1 MQLKNENHSF
11 VGMQRDIDIS
21 KHPSNFLYDAQNIR
35 LTSREGDTL
44 LSITNEKGTK
54 DINVRING
62 TYLGHCLLNQYL
74 VIFSTDKTFSSSGV
88 PTKSPDYINRVD
100 LSKDG
105 DEAVKLLFSGD
116 LQFSPINNI
125 DAIASYENESIQKV
139 YWVDGKN
146 QPRMINIAPSN
157 DGIIEKYNESYFDF
171 IPELKL
177 QEDIYVK
184 KLLGA
189 SGEFAPGVIQYAFTY
204 YRKYGQESNIF
215 YTTPLYYISHKDRGA
230 SPEDK
235 VANSFEIN
243 LNHIDSTFD
252 YLRIYSIQRTSIN
265 STPICKRVQDINI
278 SSMDEDEDEDG
289 NDLYKK
295 GTFIDTGTIGDIIDP
310 TELLYKG
317 GEVITAITIEQKDN
331 TLFFGNIM
339 LSTPEIHIDDKD
351 LKYFKIEPST
361 RDIYNEGVSSS
372 NYSNYNQLTAWDS
385 SLKDYTVP
393 CSGFKN
399 GNYYRLGIQFQYKN
413 GRWSRPFL
421 IEDKPMDVSFS
432 EKEPG
437 KIAIPVFKCTISKE
451 LLNKIPE
458 GFVKAR
464 AIVVYP
470 ENQDRVVL
478 CQGIVNPTLFTNDN
492 RNISTIEGVDI
503 EIIGTSSLYAQSSW
517 FFRAAA
523 PVESLSSNKICHSP
537 MGNSVTGDNT
547 NNTYLPYQDRNGSS
561 SNIKSVEI
569 QGHFNKSNKFRID
582 NNFITLHSPDI
593 EFGEQSSLS
602 TSSESIIKKVGN
614 ATIKKTSS
622 DINIQTETPTFGSSS
637 GFIHTDAVNEGN
649 DGIISGLFY
658 SDYILDDFE
667 DRVEKVK
674 VNESIYS
681 PVYWM
686 VYAWNKNGSLN
697 NDFNRPANLGVQ
709 SAVLKKK
716 VISNLRYCT
725 TEWLGESVKEE
736 FKLSV
741 SPDIYSDG
749 ESSIIKL
756 GSKIYKGNID
766 TLLSVDNY
774 DGSYFGIS
782 VSEGEH
788 ALTVDVKRKTFC
800 SGEDSLEAPGIY
812 IFNSLIWEKEDL
824 YPKVGKYFI
833 DIAINSSPIR
843 MKYKST
849 PHVVVDLGSDIQGFK
864 NLMNG
869 DSEGQ
874 LAIAEIRNTVNKNLL
889 FGGKS
894 KDALQA
900 NVWIPCGEPVL
911 IDRDK
916 ECTIEYSWGDTYYQ
930 RYDCLKT
937 YPFTSEDPNQIVEIG
952 SFMLET
958 YINIDGRYDRNRGQ
972 INNLNVTPQNFNLI
986 NPVYSQLNNFFTYRI
1001 LDDDYYKNNNF
1012 PNQII
1017 WTKEKQ
1023 SGADVDLWT
1032 NITLASNYDMDGS
1045 KGGVVS
1051 LNTWKDQ
1058 LFCFQNKGVSNIL
1071 FNSRVQIPVS
1081 DGVPIEITNSY
1092 KVDGYRYLYDG
1103 IGCNNKLLIKE
1114 TPIGIYFIDSV
1125 SNHLY
1130 LIGENSSDIS
1140 LSHNMSRWFKEAGNN
1155 EDCSPIDKIVYDD
1168 VNHDIYLVQND
1179 KALCY
1184 SEVLNQF
1191 TSFMDYGGVSLIES
1205 YNGHVF
1211 TLKDQLLYEM
1221 FKGDYNNF
1229 FGELKPWHFTF
1240 ISNGIDSGTTGL
1252 DKIFSNIDYRMDMQ
1266 DTDNDYQHFDSLDY
1280 IRVVNEYQ
1288 DTGEVPLNIRKNAT
1302 NTRFVPGISNIQKK
1316 FRIWRIQIPRNHNSL
1331 DRIRNTWCSIT
1342 LGKNVQTVDRSN
1354 FDTQEEYNK
1363 MYKQNT
1369 QKAVLHDLNV
1379 LYYL

>member
-88 PTKSPDYINRVD
+88 PTKSPDYINRID

-157 DGIIEKYNESYFDF
+157 DNHITKYSESYFDF

-177 QEDIYVK
+177 KEVIYVTK
-184 KLLGA
+184 KIGTN
-189 SGEFAPGVIQYAFTY
+189 GEFAPGVIQYAFTY
-204 YRKYGQESNIF
+204 YRKCGQESNIF
-215 YTTPLYYISHKDRGA
+215 YTTPLYYISYSDRGG

-235 VANSFEIN
+235 ISNSFEI
-243 LNHIDSTFD
+243 HFDGIDTDFD
-252 YLRIYSIQRTSIN
+252 YIRIYSIHRTSLN
-265 STPICKRVQDINI
+265 GTPICKRVQDISI
-278 SSMDEDEDEDG
+278 SLL
-289 NDLYKK
+289 NDSKIDNGFK
-295 GTFIDTGTIGDIIDP
+295 EGIFTDTGTVGDIIDP

-317 GEVITAITIEQKDN
+317 GETVIAKTIEQKDN
-331 TLFFGNIM
+331 TLFLGNIE
-339 LSTPEIHIDDKD
+339 LGKEQINIEQADTFRKSCHITDDAVR
-351 LKYFKIEPST
+351 YFY
-361 RDIYNEGVSSS
+361 YNPVMEESYEYGS
-372 NYSNYNQLTAWDS
+372 QLTAFSDMDNTHS
-385 SLKDYTVP
+385 VP
-393 CSGFKN
+393 CSGFKK
-399 GNYYRLGIQFQYKN
+399 GNYYRLGVQFQHKN
-413 GRWSRPFL
+413 GKWSDPIWL
-421 IEDKPMDVSFS
+421 GDKEMKQRFYHNDSILRMAV
-432 EKEPG
+432 
-437 KIAIPVFKCTISKE
+437 PVFKCTIPKE
-451 LLNKIPE
+451 TLNMIPKNYL
-458 GFVKAR
+458 KAR
-464 AIVVYP
+464 AVVVYP
-470 ENQDRVVL
+470 SMQDKKIL
-478 CQGIVNPTLFTNDN
+478 CQGIANPTLFTKRERDN
-492 RNISTIEGVDI
+492 KSIYS
-503 EIIGTSSLYAQSSW
+503 QSSW
-517 FFRAAA
+517 FFRPAIFPEDYNLNNSKTFRP
-523 PVESLSSNKICHSP
+523 PVGNKP
-537 MGNSVTGDNT
+537 TENETML
-547 NNTYLPYQDRNGSS
+547 TYQAGTTSADPEY
-561 SNIKSVEI
+561 IKSCEI
-569 QGHFNKSNKFRID
+569 QGYFPSDMDKFKVD
-582 NNFITLHSPDI
+582 NNFITLHTPDI
-593 EFGEQSSLS
+593 ELDDTLMSVSFDNVG
-602 TSSESIIKKVGN
+602 IKVVGN
-614 ATIKKTSS
+614 ASISRTLS
-622 DINIQTETPTFGSSS
+622 DINIQTESPTFANKS
-637 GFIHTDAVNEGN
+637 GFNHIRGVNSN
-649 DGIISGLFY
+649 CLGIVAGAFY
-658 SDYILDDFE
+658 GDSIVIDKE
-667 DRVEKVK
+667 EKKFIANTVDSH
-674 VNESIYS
+674 VSEYWL
-681 PVYWM
+681 VYPWQE
-686 VYAWNKNGSLN
+686 NGSLN
-697 NDFNRPANLGVQ
+697 NDFARPEGIGNQ
-709 SAVLKKK
+709 SAILKKK
-716 VISNLRYCT
+716 VISNLRFAKK
-725 TEWLGESVKEE
+725 TEYYTDDKE
-736 FKLSV
+736 V
-741 SPDIYSDG
+741 SYTPVNNPGLFNSN
-749 ESSIIKL
+749 EASIIKI
-756 GSKIYKGNID
+756 GSSIYMGNID
-766 TLLSVDNY
+766 TMLSSNQP
-774 DGSYFGIS
+774 DGSYFFGVPTQEYNSDNNDDNNDVTVYKTFSTLPNTPMGTGIYKWEFIS
-782 VSEGEH
+782 QDEGTKWHKINDFNLGEH
-788 ALTVDVKRKTFC
+788 YVDLVMK
-800 SGEDSLEAPGIY
+800 SA
-812 IFNSLIWEKEDL
+812 
-824 YPKVGKYFI
+824 
-833 DIAINSSPIR
+833 PIR

-849 PHVVVDLGSDIQGFK
+849 PHIVIACEDKKYINGSSS
-864 NLMNG
+864 N
-869 DSEGQ
+869 E
-874 LAIAEIRNTVNKNLL
+874 LAVAEIQKANYDDKSI
-889 FGGKS
+889 FGGQS
-894 KDALQA
+894 KDAFA
-900 NVWIPCGEPVL
+900 SNVWIPCGEPVY
-911 IDRDK
+911 IDWENDSD
-916 ECTIEYSWGDTYYQ
+916 CVVEYSWGDTYYQ

-937 YPFTSEDPNQIVEIG
+937 YPFTPEDPNQIVEIG

-958 YINIDGRYDRNRGQ
+958 YVNIDGRYDRNRGQ
-972 INNLNVTPQNFNLI
+972 INNLNMTPQNFNLI
-986 NPVYSQLNNFFTYRI
+986 NHVYSQLNNFFTYRI
-1001 LDDDYYKNNNF
+1001 LDEQYYNIKSF
-1012 PNQII
+1012 PNQIT

-1023 SGADVDLWT
+1023 SGADIDLWT
-1032 NITLASNYDMDGS
+1032 NITLASTYDMDGS
-1045 KGGVVS
+1045 KGGITS
-1051 LNTWKDQ
+1051 LNAWKDQ

-1168 VNHDIYLVQND
+1168 INHDIYLVQND

-1266 DTDNDYQHFDSLDY
+1266 DTDNNYQHFDSLDY

-1288 DTGEVPLNIRKNAT
+1288 DTGEVPLNIRKNVT

-1354 FDTQEEYNK
+1354 FDTHEEYNK